1 MKRVLIFIPLL
12 LAAVAFAQ
20 DQPAI
25 SASDFAAQIPLLRVA
40 RTLKLRQT
48 QVDQVKAVLQ
58 QVEKVRAKR
67 KETLDAIAERALPSL
82 ASAKGIVFDL
92 RGYPKT
98 IAYFYNLGTGVMNSA
113 QWHIPTPAKPDRV
126 DLTFQQG
133 DSWVLRPATPFLSA
147 RRVFLTDGRAVS
159 YAESVMGIVENYHLA
174 EIVGSTTAGTNGN
187 MNFIYLP
194 GGFELGFTGMKVLK
208 NDGSQ
213 HHGVGIHAT
222 IPAGR
227 TRKAI
232 AEGRD
237 EVLARGIEVVK
248 GPQAGPVPAITAI
261 VNAASYVAGAVA
273 PGEMVTIFGT
283 NLGAAQ
289 LAQTSY
295 DGSGYLGTYAG
306 ETRVFFDNMQAPLV
320 YASGTQVSA
329 IVPYQAAESTKL
341 RVEYQLRTLETR
353 TAPVVA
359 AAPGIF
365 GVVVNQNGRIN
376 AASEPAARGEI
387 VTLFATGDGPTLPAG
402 VTGKLPAAGKWGVPT
417 GKAAVTFGG
426 AAGEV
431 QWAGEIASGVLQVN
445 VKIPP
450 AAPVGNAVPLAL
462 TIGGVASAPGA
473 SMAVK

>member
-1 MKRVLIFIPLL
+1 
-12 LAAVAFAQ
+12 
-20 DQPAI
+20 
-25 SASDFAAQIPLLRVA
+25 
-40 RTLKLRQT
+40 
-48 QVDQVKAVLQ
+48 
-58 QVEKVRAKR
+58 
-67 KETLDAIAERALPSL
+67 
-82 ASAKGIVFDL
+82 
-92 RGYPKT
+92 
-98 IAYFYNLGTGVMNSA
+98 MNSA

-133 DSWVLRPATPFLSA
+133 DSWVLRPAAPFLSA
-147 RRVFLTDGRAVS
+147 RRVFLTDGRAIS
-159 YAESVMGIVENYHLA
+159 YAESVMGIVENYRLA

-187 MNFIYLP
+187 MNFINLP
-194 GGFELGFTGMKVLK
+194 GGFSLGFTGMKVLK

-248 GPQAGPVPAITAI
+248 GPQAGPVPEITAV
-261 VNAASYVAGAVA
+261 VNAASYAVGAVA
-273 PGEMVTIFGT
+273 PGEMVTIFGR
-283 NLGAAQ
+283 NLGPAQ

-306 ETRVFFDNMQAPLV
+306 ETRVFFDDLQAPLV
-320 YASGTQVSA
+320 YASSTQVSA
-329 IVPYQAAESTKL
+329 IVPYQVAESSKL
-341 RVEYQLRTLETR
+341 RVEYQLRTSDTLTV
-353 TAPVVA
+353 PVVA

-365 GVVVNQNGRIN
+365 GVVVNQNGSIN
-376 AASEPAARGEI
+376 TAPNTAPNPAARGEI
-387 VTLFATGDGPTLPAG
+387 VTLFATGDGRTSPAG
-402 VTGKLPAAGKWGVPT
+402 VTGKLPAAGKWGVPA
-417 GKAAVTFGG
+417 GKVAVTIGG

-431 QWAGEIASGVLQVN
+431 QWAGEILSGVLQVN

-450 AAPVGNAVPLAL
+450 AAPVGNTVPLAL

-473 SMAVK
+473 SMAVR